1 MARSTPIFSLTCYGT
16 EQKGMHVEPPIID
29 TDAPT
34 RRIPTMPPPPRR
46 RHSRSRDIGLL
57 VIWLVALFLGSTL
70 LIWRLAVARLPSLPV
85 PANPAHLVLALVAA
99 VVGGALI
106 GALVAMYPSAGLI
119 VLAATVPLE
128 EVLYISIGSFR
139 VKPYEAILLGLTVA
153 LLIRRRL
160 RVDRLSG
167 VLLAYV
173 LFGVVSIGFD
183 PGASLFTSLQVIAFE
198 LLMAL
203 LFIVTRASLVSK
215 AWTEAPWW
223 LARIIW
229 YVKWRLTPVTA
240 RLFSAFPRLDSRLE
254 WTSDTVASITA
265 VSVSTSGVMARVRR
279 MTLFYVLVVGNGV
292 ALYGAF
298 QFVGYYLGLPIPY
311 FHPEVYAIF
320 RPYAT
325 FIEPNPFGTFLTGQL
340 ALALT
345 LALSPAFRRWRVAL
359 VATLMLQ
366 VVLLA
371 VNLSRGS
378 WLAAAVV
385 VLVLALIRF
394 RGVIHFRRAPDLWR
408 MGLWLAGGVVALVA
422 VGGVVAL
429 LVPTASNAILGRI
442 ASFTNLN
449 GGTLHWRTSDFV
461 LALQVWMLKPVIG
474 YGPGTWGAAA
484 YGFVGR
490 TAATAPR
497 NIITAWLFERGL
509 VGALLIVG
517 FYKLF
522 AERAIRAYRFAP
534 SGEYRTLV
542 LAYGLAA
549 VAVFVGFLSAS
560 AEIVPYYW
568 FQLGVLAALTDALL
582 PTRAIESEHAHRT

>member
-1 MARSTPIFSLTCYGT
+1 
-16 EQKGMHVEPPIID
+16 MHVEPRIID

-70 LIWRLAVARLPSLPV
+70 LIWRLAVARFPSLPV
-85 PANPAHLVLALVAA
+85 PANPAHFVLALVAA

-106 GALVAMYPSAGLI
+106 AVLVAMYPSAGLMLL
-119 VLAATVPLE
+119 VATAPLE

-153 LLIRRRL
+153 LLLRRRL

-173 LFGVVSIGFD
+173 LFGVVSVGFD
-183 PGASLFTSLQVIAFE
+183 LGASLFTSLQVIVFE

-203 LFIVTRASLVSK
+203 LFIATRMSLLSK
-215 AWTEAPWW
+215 AWAEAPWW
-223 LARIIW
+223 LARIVW
-229 YVKWRLTPVTA
+229 QVKWWLTSVTA
-240 RLFSAFPRLDSRLE
+240 RLFSAFPRVE
-254 WTSDTVASITA
+254 WTSDTVASATA
-265 VSVSTSGVMARVRR
+265 VFVSTSGVMARVRR
-279 MTLFYVLVVGNGV
+279 LTLFYVLVVGNGV

-325 FIEPNPFGTFLTGQL
+325 FIEPNPFGTFLTAQL

-345 LALSPAFRRWRVAL
+345 LVLSPAFRRWRVAL

-366 VVLLA
+366 VALLA

-385 VLVLALIRF
+385 VLALAVIRF
-394 RGVIHFRRAPDLWR
+394 RGVIHLRRAPDLWR
-408 MGLWLAGGVVALVA
+408 MGLWLAGGVVALVG
-422 VGGVVAL
+422 VGGIVAL
-429 LVPTASNAILGRI
+429 LVPAASNAILGRLT
-442 ASFTNLN
+442 SFTNLN
-449 GGTLHWRTSDFV
+449 GGTLHWRTSDFA
-461 LALQVWMLKPVIG
+461 LALQIWALKPVTG

-484 YGFVGR
+484 YGFVGS
-490 TAATAPR
+490 TAVTAPR

-582 PTRAIESEHAHRT
+582 PTHAIESGHAHRT